1 MKKIIS
7 YLNGSGGSL
16 FIGMKKAGHKIV
28 PNAEVI
34 A

>member
-1 MKKIIS
+1 MNKIIS

-16 FIGMKKAGHKIV
+16 FIGTKKEGHRII